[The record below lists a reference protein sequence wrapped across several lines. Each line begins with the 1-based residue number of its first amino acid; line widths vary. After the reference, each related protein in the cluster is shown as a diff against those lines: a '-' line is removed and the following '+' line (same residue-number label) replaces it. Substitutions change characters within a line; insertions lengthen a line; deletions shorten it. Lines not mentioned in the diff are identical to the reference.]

1 MTQQKYRGGAVPTIQ
16 NGRVKLAVQ
25 EARPV
30 GAISKTILKKPGKP
44 VGKEAKLVA
53 VLLSNS
59 E

>member
-1 MTQQKYRGGAVPTIQ
+1 
-16 NGRVKLAVQ
+16 
-25 EARPV
+25 V